1 MENKFER
8 TISKILVFFIIVL
21 FVLTIFQRYTD
32 EWIVSLLWYI
42 SFIVS
47 WTFMLIYGFDV
58 FLNKNAK
65 GFSIFVA
72 IITSLAFG
80 ALSIHGL
87 SAIAMFIRALPT
99 NIVIHSDFF
108 ITNNQFIFYSSLLV
122 VYIMQMLNL
131 MLNNTKD
138 IKVAEDKNLTEEEIR
153 QIRDAKLDEIIKDI
167 EENEK
172 NDGLTDEDRQ
182 ILNSHILNDEDSD
195 GSEIKIYE

>member
-8 TISKILVFFIIVL
+8 TISKILVFFIIAL
-21 FVLTIFQRYTD
+21 FALTISQRYMD
-32 EWIVSLLWYI
+32 ERIVSLLWYV
-42 SFIVS
+42 SFILS

-87 SAIAMFIRALPT
+87 SAIAMFIKGLPT
-99 NIVIHSDFF
+99 NIVIHSEFF
-108 ITNNQFIFYSSLLV
+108 IKNNQFIFYSSLLV
-122 VYIMQMLNL
+122 VYIMQMLSL
-131 MLNNTKD
+131 MLNNTKP
-138 IKVAEDKNLTEEEIR
+138 AEDKNLTEEEIR